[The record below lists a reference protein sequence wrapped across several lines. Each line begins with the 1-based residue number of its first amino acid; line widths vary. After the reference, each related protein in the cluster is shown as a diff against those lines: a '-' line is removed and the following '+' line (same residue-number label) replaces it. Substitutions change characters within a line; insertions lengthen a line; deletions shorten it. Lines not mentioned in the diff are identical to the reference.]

1 MYTRKRISFKVTPGK
16 REDLQEKLV
25 ETRETLEKGKETLRR
40 RELFIGNKRE
50 KKT

>member
-40 RELFIGNKRE
+40 ELFIGNKRE